1 MCPEERYDPTGQSEE
16 ATEVYAA
23 PLTTLRNINR
33 KGEREKERE
42 LTGITVPSLAREN
55 NNSAPARTAAS
66 GADIYCI

>member
-33 KGEREKERE
+33 KGEREGANRYTSTICIRTIAAILGVERKDYGE
-42 LTGITVPSLAREN
+42 MQ
-55 NNSAPARTAAS
+55 
-66 GADIYCI
+66 Y

>member
-42 LTGITVPSLAREN
+42 LTGIRAQFAFGLSRQ
-55 NNSAPARTAAS
+55 
-66 GADIYCI
+66 Y